1 MPQILEACMIIL
13 FGVSWPTNIIKS
25 YRSRTAKGKSLLFSI
40 MIFTGYC
47 FGIAAKFLGGAINY
61 VCIFYIINA
70 IMVFIDMLLY
80 FRNSALDRQ
89 NA

>member
-13 FGVSWPTNIIKS
+13 FGISWPTNIIKS
-25 YRSRTAKGKSLLFSI
+25 YRSRTARGKSLLFSI
-40 MIFTGYC
+40 LIFTGYC
-47 FGIAAKFLGGAINY
+47 FGIAAKILGGSVNY
-61 VCIFYIINA
+61 VCIFYIINV
-70 IMVFIDMLLY
+70 IMVFTDILLY